1 MRITY
6 MPKMIIMM
14 CTLAMLIACS
24 NEEQNVEEKSEIR
37 KATDKI
43 AHELVEDIQQPLDKA
58 EAIKTLEEQRN
69 NTIRKQAE

>member
-1 MRITY
+1 MKITD
-6 MPKMIIMM
+6 MPKMIIMV

-24 NEEQNVEEKSEIR
+24 SEEQNVEEKSEIR

-43 AHELVEDIQQPLDKA
+43 AHELVEDIQQPLNKA

-69 NTIRKQAE
+69 DMIRKQAE